1 MLKTECSITVYEVDG
16 KQTAVGGPKLVVR
29 SRGKYEKVVELEFD
43 GKRFVVDSQDRKGA
57 LTACA
62 VVGA

>member
-1 MLKTECSITVYEVDG
+1 MLKTECSMTVYEVNG
-16 KQTAVGGPKLVVR
+16 KEAACDGPKLVVR
-29 SRGKYEKVVELEFD
+29 RHNNLQVELEFD
-43 GKRFVVDSQDRKGA
+43 GKRFVVDSQDLKGA

>member
-16 KQTAVGGPKLVVR
+16 KQMAVGGPKLVVR
-29 SRGKYEKVVELEFD
+29 RHNNFQVELEFD
-43 GKRFVVDSQDRKGA
+43 GKRFVVNDQDLKGA